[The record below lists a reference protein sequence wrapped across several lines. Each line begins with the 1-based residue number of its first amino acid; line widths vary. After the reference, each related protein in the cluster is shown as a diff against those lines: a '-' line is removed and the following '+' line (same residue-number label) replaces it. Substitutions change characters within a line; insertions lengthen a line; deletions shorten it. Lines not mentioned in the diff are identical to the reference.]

1 MPGPIAAPGSICPLR
16 GKDVSKVCHVCAW
29 HVLLEGIHPQT
40 GERLNRWMCAVT
52 AQVLTSIDAGRAAA
66 ETGAT
71 VQAMRNDQHHERRA
85 QTRLL
90 LSRPSIPAESISTPL
105 LTNGA
110 ADD

>member
-29 HVLLEGIHPQT
+29 YVLLEGIHPQT

-71 VQAMRNDQHHERRA
+71 VQELRNDHLHERKA
-85 QTRLL
+85 QTKLL
-90 LSRPSIPAESISTPL
+90 LSRPLPAAPAL